1 MKGAAWRKGG
11 QPAIL
16 DFSLTDVNECLTPGV
31 CAHGRCINLEGSFRC
46 SCEQGYEVTLDEK
59 GCQGT
64 KILKH
69 PSSTANQPVA
79 PSLHTHTP
87 TPGPASLTMLIQR
100 ITGQDLSFPLPLHTC
115 QSLLS
120 WHICP
125 AEPHTEINGLFQMST
140 SVPAGPRAPRVS
152 VSTLRAPSPAQPVTV
167 GTG

>member
-100 ITGQDLSFPLPLHTC
+100 ITAKTCPFPYLCTPV
-115 QSLLS
+115 SLC
-120 WHICP
+120 CP
-125 AEPHTEINGLFQMST
+125 GT
-140 SVPAGPRAPRVS
+140 SVLQSPTQKSMACFRCQRVYQQGLVPHGS
-152 VSTLRAPSPAQPVTV
+152 LSQH
-167 GTG
+167 